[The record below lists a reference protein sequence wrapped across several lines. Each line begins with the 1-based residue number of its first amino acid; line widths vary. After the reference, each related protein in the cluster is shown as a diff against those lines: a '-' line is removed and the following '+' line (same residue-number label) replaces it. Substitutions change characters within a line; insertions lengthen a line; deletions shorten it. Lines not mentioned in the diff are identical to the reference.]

1 MAAECAALHPA
12 MALRRY
18 VERYVYVSTQISPQ
32 IPKPL
37 SPRPEAGIAFSLEC
51 RGRLSLEYACGRV
64 TPHPA
69 AAVFGPLS
77 HRFADIRCMGHYR
90 AFIILF
96 RGTGYYRLFGTPPVE
111 LADRVSDAC
120 DVIGPSI
127 RLVHEQLCGAN
138 RSARMTE
145 IADRYL
151 LSRLTGDELH
161 PVHDMVEHIVWS
173 HGRANVCE
181 LSDSSGLSARQIE
194 RKFLEQI
201 GITAKRYARLARF
214 RNAARLKLRD
224 RALSWTDVSQAAGFY
239 DHNHLVKDFRELVG
253 ATPSDY
259 LRSISIAPATELWC
273 TPVDGAIED
282 RVGRSSSVRR
292 LHAALQPTN
301 RPAPMGRKSTI

>member
-1 MAAECAALHPA
+1 VPAAESAALHPA
-12 MALRRY
+12 MPLRRY
-18 VERYVYVSTQISPQ
+18 VEPYVYVDTEVSPH
-32 IPKPL
+32 IVKPL
-37 SPRPEAGIAFSLEC
+37 SPRPEAGIALNLNC
-51 RGRLSLEYACGRV
+51 RDSLSLEYGCGRV
-64 TPHPA
+64 MAHPA

-77 HRFADIRCMGHYR
+77 HRFADIRCTGHYR

-96 RGTGYYRLFGTPPVE
+96 RGTGYYRLFGIPPVE

-120 DVIGPSI
+120 DVIGPSV
-127 RLVHEQLCGAN
+127 RLLHEQLCAAN
-138 RSARMTE
+138 NPARMAE

-161 PVHDMVEHIVWS
+161 PVHGMVEHIVS
-173 HGRANVCE
+173 SCGRANVCQ
-181 LSDSSGLSARQIE
+181 LSESSGLSARQIE

-214 RNAARLKLRD
+214 RNAARLKSLD
-224 RALSWTDVSQAAGFY
+224 RSLSWTDVSQAAGFY

-273 TPVDGAIED
+273 TPEDEPNRKRSFAGGSPAYAIQ
-282 RVGRSSSVRR
+282 RNSWR
-292 LHAALQPTN
+292 
-301 RPAPMGRKSTI
+301 